1 MQTLSNDSQDKFARV
16 KIGQSHSVLLAHR
29 ARSLGLTHEAYLES
43 LIAADADRIPD
54 AIPNTWATTSRQLDR
69 LSAAVVL
76 LATIQADLALD
87 LQSLQSQEYASLR
100 TVVRETQK
108 LLAEVKQS

>member
-1 MQTLSNDSQDKFARV
+1 MR
-16 KIGQSHSVLLAHR
+16 IGQSHSALLTHGAK
-29 ARSLGLTHEAYLES
+29 SLGLTHEAYLEA
-43 LIAADADRIPD
+43 LLTADADRITGSN
-54 AIPNTWATTSRQLDR
+54 PNTWATVSRQLDR

-76 LATIQADLALD
+76 LATIQSDLALD
-87 LQSLQSQEYASLR
+87 LQNLEGREYESLR